1 VTHVARSEHAPGA
14 SDIIANDARRVD
26 KPWGHELVWAE
37 TDRYAGKILVIETG
51 RRLSLQYHRHKVE
64 SILVVSGRMRLEL
77 AGDDGVVRAEE
88 LGPGES
94 RLIPVGRA
102 HRYAAIERVQLLE
115 VSSPELGDVVRVED
129 DFGREGTSAP

>member
-1 VTHVARSEHAPGA
+1 MRVEGDLPARG
-14 SDIIANDARRVD
+14 ARRVD

-64 SILVVSGRMRLEL
+64 SILIVSGRMRLEL
-77 AGDDGVVRAEE
+77 AGEDGVIRTEE

-94 RLIPVGRA
+94 RLVPAGRT
-102 HRYAAIERVQLLE
+102 HRYAAIERVELLE
-115 VSSPELGDVVRVED
+115 VSSPELDDVVRVED
-129 DFGREGTSAP
+129 DFGREGTNAP